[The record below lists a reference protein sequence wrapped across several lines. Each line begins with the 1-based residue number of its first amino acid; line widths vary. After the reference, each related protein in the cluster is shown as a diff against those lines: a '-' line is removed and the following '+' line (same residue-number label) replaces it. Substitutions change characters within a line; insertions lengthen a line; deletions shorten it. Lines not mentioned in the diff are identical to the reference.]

1 MLNITTD
8 KETKNINKSA
18 ELKSADGTVIGT
30 VSYNTSN
37 QEYAGINF
45 NLNIA
50 NKELFISDKETYKED
65 ITSFLDT
72 FIAKTN
78 EIMGMGGEE

>member
-18 ELKSADGTVIGT
+18 ELKNADGAVIGT

-37 QEYAGINF
+37 QKYAGINF
-45 NLNIA
+45 NLNIS

-65 ITSFLDT
+65 IVSFLDA
-72 FIAKTN
+72 FIAKTI
-78 EIMGMGGEE
+78 EIIGGEE